1 MNPSIGSSPRP
12 ATRPHSIAVICLSAV
27 AVGAA
32 GVTFPASSTVLRARL
47 ALSDTLYGACFIPGL
62 ALAILTAL
70 AGPRLLR
77 RWPLKRL
84 FLFGLTTQAAAMAL
98 LALCSALPRPA
109 GLVTL
114 FAAMLLTGPGG
125 GLFGIALNTAAIE
138 IFPRARG
145 TALAMLHALFAAGAA
160 LWPVIVATA
169 ARWQLWAMAP
179 LALTVILLAVAQRS
193 GRRATAGLADG
204 LIPEHGRFA
213 NHPRLGLRALTGF
226 LYGIGEATFTSWV
239 VIYLRENHHL
249 PLPVAAGALSGFWL
263 AMGIGRASAAW
274 VVHRRAVLPVA
285 LALASGMAVSFLL
298 VAHCSPANAV
308 WRFALAGLCCSAL
321 FPLLLA
327 LGSLE
332 LPDRTPHVSALFSAA
347 GMSGLA
353 VGSFGVGPLR
363 AGLGLPAIY
372 ALSSVGPV
380 LLILL
385 LLGLQIF
392 RASPAPRSAGGPRPH
407 V

>member
-1 MNPSIGSSPRP
+1 MPLP
-12 ATRPHSIAVICLSAV
+12 ALRPHSIAVVCLSAV

-47 ALSDTLYGACFIPGL
+47 GLGDTLYGACFIPGL

-84 FLFGLTTQAAAMAL
+84 FLFGLATQAAAMAL
-98 LALCSALPRPA
+98 LALSPALPRPT
-109 GLVTL
+109 GLIVL

-125 GLFGIALNTAAIE
+125 GILGIALNTAAIE

-145 TALAMLHALFAAGAA
+145 PALAVLHAMIAVGAA
-160 LWPVIVATA
+160 LWPMIVAVTA
-169 ARWQLWAMAP
+169 RLQLWAIAP
-179 LALTVILLAVAQRS
+179 LALTVILFAVVWRA
-193 GRRATAGLADG
+193 GRRSVVGLDDG
-204 LIPEHGRFA
+204 LILEHGRFA
-213 NHPRLGLRALTGF
+213 IDPRMCLRALTGF
-226 LYGIGEATFTSWV
+226 IYGIGEATFTSWV
-239 VIYLRENHHL
+239 VIYLRENHRL
-249 PLPVAAGALSGFWL
+249 PLAVAAGALSGFWL

-274 VVHRRAVLPVA
+274 VVHRRALLPVA
-285 LALASGMAVSFLL
+285 LALAGGMAISFML
-298 VAHCSPANAV
+298 VAHCGTADAI
-308 WRFALAGLCCSAL
+308 WCFALAGLCCSAL

-347 GMSGLA
+347 GMAGLA

-363 AGLGLPAIY
+363 ARLGLPAIY

-385 LLGLQIF
+385 LLGLHRF
-392 RASPAPRSAGGPRPH
+392 RVSPAPHSAGGPRPR